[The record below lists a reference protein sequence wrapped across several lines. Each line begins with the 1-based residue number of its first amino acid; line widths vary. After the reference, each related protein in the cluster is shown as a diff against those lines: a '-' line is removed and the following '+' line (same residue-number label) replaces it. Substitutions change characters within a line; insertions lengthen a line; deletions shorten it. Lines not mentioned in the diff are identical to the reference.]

1 MLEEV
6 SDYRSNKCRG
16 KTRWRNI
23 MRKGQS
29 LLIFIFVLRI
39 NVGMVF
45 TCCDRGTDTAVLYK
59 NMILTSLIAFDTD
72 VRVNILN
79 GFTRIL

>member
-16 KTRWRNI
+16 KTRWINI

-29 LLIFIFVLRI
+29 LLIVILVLRI
-39 NVGMVF
+39 NVGTVF
-45 TCCDRGTDTAVLYK
+45 SVCNPVVTEVQTQRC
-59 NMILTSLIAFDTD
+59 
-72 VRVNILN
+72 
-79 GFTRIL
+79 FTRI